1 MNVFNVLMLNIDFV
15 NIDVNNYKNKVN
27 VFLNQCFFQW
37 MDYCNIKLK
46 MLKHLH
52 TIQTMYIVD
61 IFYLS

>member
-27 VFLNQCFFQW
+27 VFLNQCFFNGW
-37 MDYCNIKLK
+37 ITNIKLK

-61 IFYLS
+61 IFY